1 MKDILIA
8 LRRNPYQNFASLLVL
23 TLSSFFIISF
33 VFMLL
38 FFTALLTKIETLPQV
53 TIYFK
58 PDTPTETIAK
68 LKEEIANTFK
78 VTEIN
83 FITQSQA
90 LEIYKQIFEGQES
103 FTSLVTENMLPP
115 SLEIKTNNPE
125 NLYQIAEYAKTKPGV
140 DEVDFQRSIVDTL
153 LKFTKTLRRFTLI
166 SAVVIFT
173 ITLIILISII
183 TFKVAIRRDIIETL
197 KLLGASNFFVIKPLL
212 IENLIIAVISS
223 TLSFLLFTGII
234 LYLKPFVN
242 NYFATIGKLQL
253 TLNSYTITVW
263 PITTTSSLIILA
275 LALVFTVT
283 SASLA
288 TLISA
293 KKYIK

>member
-212 IENLIIAVISS
+212 IENIIIAVISS